1 PVHASLLL
9 GCATM
14 GTAFVPAA
22 HWVGQGG
29 SGRRRLALAGRRVE
43 LVCCWNRVP
52 ERPPVRDKG
61 AKLPSAMSPHRAASE
76 GRVTIPAKPSRLTQR
91 WQSSPTIRLR
101 PRWPGLPADMVA
113 HLPNPDSCIY
123 QCPAA
128 HAELG

>member
-76 GRVTIPAKPSRLTQR
+76 GRVAIPAKAVSPNSTLAKLTDDPLATAMAR
-91 WQSSPTIRLR
+91 ATRGHGRASSE
-101 PRWPGLPADMVA
+101 PR
-113 HLPNPDSCIY
+113 
-123 QCPAA
+123 
-128 HAELG
+128 